1 MKTIMKMFG
10 MKVDEIFA
18 ELRNYGTTELRV
30 YDVNGE
36 AR

>member
-1 MKTIMKMFG
+1 MKFLRNYGTT
-10 MKVDEIFA
+10 
-18 ELRNYGTTELRV
+18 ELRNYGTTELWV

>member
-1 MKTIMKMFG
+1 MKF
-10 MKVDEIFA
+10 
-18 ELRNYGTTELRV
+18 LRDYGTTGLRDYGTTELWV